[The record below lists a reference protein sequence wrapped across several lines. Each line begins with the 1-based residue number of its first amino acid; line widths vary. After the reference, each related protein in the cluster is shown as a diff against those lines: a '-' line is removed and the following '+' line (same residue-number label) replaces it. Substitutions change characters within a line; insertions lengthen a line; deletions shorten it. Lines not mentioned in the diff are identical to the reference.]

1 MPGMP
6 DGFFEPAQEPA
17 GTVSCSGQTA
27 VAFSKQMYLIL
38 PDKKCIFAVRF
49 KKYGKT
55 YGFCL
60 QSHER

>member
-1 MPGMP
+1 MPGMSN
-6 DGFFEPAQEPA
+6 GFFEATPGPA
-17 GTVSCSGQTA
+17 GTISYSEQTA
-27 VAFSKQMYLIL
+27 FAFSKQMYLIL